1 MTDTKFQRLK
11 AVEPIVCADAILNV
25 TFERADVA
33 AMLRF
38 TEDFGLIRRSEQAG
52 GIFLRGHGRAPYLVA
67 LEPSTR
73 NQFVGMSFVAKS
85 EADLER
91 LAAATGA
98 PVEPLATPGGG
109 RRVALHDPWGLEV
122 SVVHG
127 IEWDTPLDCAH
138 IEFPINTPQRK
149 ARVNTPVRTASRPS
163 PLFKLGHVVLQR
175 PDFQAAAAW
184 YMRHLGLIPSDVQ
197 CLPDGQPALGFFRLN
212 RGAEPA
218 DHHTLA
224 LLGGPGVNLMHVSFE
239 TLDLDAVGQGNQHLQ
254 AKGWTHFWGVGRHI
268 LGSQVF
274 DYWKDPVGD
283 EWEHYADGD
292 VMNTDYPTGY
302 SPLTRGGLW
311 AWGDDLP
318 DSMRPDLPLDQ
329 IEQIHAAGGF
339 GAIDLAH
346 VKGLMQALSVQPRPW
361 MR

>member
-11 AVEPIVCADAILNV
+11 AVEPIICADAILNV

-38 TEDFGLIRRSEQAG
+38 SEDFGLIRRSEQTG

-127 IEWDTPLDCAH
+127 IEWDTPLDCPH
-138 IEFPINTPQRK
+138 TEFPINTPQRK
-149 ARVNTPVRTASRPS
+149 ARVNTPVRTPLRPS

-224 LLGGPGVNLMHVSFE
+224 LLAARARISCTSPSRRSS
-239 TLDLDAVGQGNQHLQ
+239 
-254 AKGWTHFWGVGRHI
+254 WTPSVRAISTCRQRVGRTS
-268 LGSQVF
+268 GAS
-274 DYWKDPVGD
+274 
-283 EWEHYADGD
+283 ADTSSGARCSTTARTPW
-292 VMNTDYPTGY
+292 VMNGNTVRTG
-302 SPLTRGGLW
+302 
-311 AWGDDLP
+311 
-318 DSMRPDLPLDQ
+318 M
-329 IEQIHAAGGF
+329 
-339 GAIDLAH
+339 
-346 VKGLMQALSVQPRPW
+346 
-361 MR
+361 